1 MKTIV
6 DEAGDPKPYHE
17 WTDDEIAANQA
28 DIDEWWS
35 EVAADDDLFRD
46 DNDEA

>member
-28 DIDEWWS
+28 DIDDQRDKY
-35 EVAADDDLFRD
+35 AADRRLDD
-46 DNDEA
+46 E